1 MDLSAFS
8 DLVHHITLLLIEYSA
23 TQNCND
29 KHIALH
35 FVVAP
40 PQTPLGSLQPSPD
53 LLAVFKGP
61 TSNRREGKGE
71 QKGRGREMEGRRG
84 EGMGGLPPQFGS
96 LDPPVIERLSA
107 ETRHV

>member
-1 MDLSAFS
+1 MS
-8 DLVHHITLLLIEYSA
+8 DFKAKMYQIR
-23 TQNCND
+23 
-29 KHIALH
+29 
-35 FVVAP
+35 F
-40 PQTPLGSLQPSPD
+40 PLGLRPRPRWRAYNPPPD

-71 QKGRGREMEGRRG
+71 RKGRGGKWRVG
-84 EGMGGLPPQFGS
+84 EGKGWESWPPFLQFGS